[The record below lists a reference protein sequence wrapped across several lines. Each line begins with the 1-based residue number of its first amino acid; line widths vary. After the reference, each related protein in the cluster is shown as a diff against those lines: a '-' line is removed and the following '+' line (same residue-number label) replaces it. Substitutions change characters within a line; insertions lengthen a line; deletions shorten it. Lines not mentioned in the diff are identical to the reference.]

1 MNRLDL
7 HGKRHHEVQELV
19 EDWVLRNSFDEC
31 LPLKIICGNSAKMI
45 QLVEEV
51 LQKHDI
57 PYRMWQYGV
66 ITVDDVGVQAGICS

>member
-7 HGKRHHEVQELV
+7 HGKRNHEVQELV
-19 EDWVLRNSFDEC
+19 EDWVLRNSIDEC

-45 QLVEEV
+45 QLVDEV